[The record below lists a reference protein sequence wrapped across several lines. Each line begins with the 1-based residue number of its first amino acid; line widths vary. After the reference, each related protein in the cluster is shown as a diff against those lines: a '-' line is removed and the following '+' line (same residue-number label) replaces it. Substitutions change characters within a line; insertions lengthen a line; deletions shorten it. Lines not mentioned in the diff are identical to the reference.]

1 MIKLVRELV
10 SLMSSEQRKSFLYLQ
25 FFVVLMAIAEVV
37 GVAAVGPFMA
47 LVGNMELIQTNAV
60 VNNLYLQSG
69 LSSPIEFLF
78 FTGVAVLV
86 FLAVSAVLSVVTIW
100 KLSNFAAS
108 TGAEMGDAL
117 YAYYLKQNILY
128 HSVTTSSQL
137 TKQIA
142 TEVARI
148 TDHVLQP
155 LVQIN
160 ARIVAA
166 LFISVAI
173 FAYNPIISLAG
184 LLVFFTA
191 YVSLFFVVRGR
202 LARNGKMISRVSKQ
216 RFTLMNE
223 GFGAIRD
230 VQLLGRESSFIRA
243 FQESGRVFARAYGS
257 SNGLYNMP
265 RYLMEFI
272 VYSGMVGLI
281 LILLKVHEGDLSA
294 ILPVLAVFGLAAFKL
309 LPSFQQIYSGV
320 AQVKSNI
327 SAFESIKHDLS
338 LARASSLTSMIG
350 RTEGDHLQGD
360 VEFRSVEF
368 CYPDKPTAA
377 LKNISLRIPRGAV
390 VGIVGPSGSGKSTL
404 IDLFLGL
411 ITPDKGAFLVGE
423 RVVDRNNVRQWQEQL
438 GYVPQSIFL
447 TEGTITENV
456 AFGVEPEF
464 IDAQKVKR
472 AIQLAHLDE
481 WVDALP
487 DAYETRIG
495 ERGVQ
500 ISGGQ
505 RQRLG
510 IARALYDDADIL
522 VFDEATSALDGVTEK
537 MIMEAVERFSH
548 KKTIIMI
555 AHRLNTI
562 KNCDV
567 IFMLDQ
573 GRVVDQGTYEYLMVN
588 NEYFNRMASSS

>member
-100 KLSNFAAS
+100 KLSNFAAG

-184 LLVFFTA
+184 LLVFLTA

-294 ILPVLAVFGLAAFKL
+294 ILPILAVFGLAAFKL

-338 LARASSLTSMIG
+338 LARASALTSVPG
-350 RTEGDHLQGD
+350 RTAGDHLQGD
-360 VEFRSVEF
+360 IEFRCVEF

-377 LKNISLRIPRGAV
+377 LKNISLQIPRGAV
-390 VGIVGPSGSGKSTL
+390 VGVVGPSGSGKSTL
-404 IDLFLGL
+404 IDILLGL
-411 ITPDKGAFLVGE
+411 IAPDKGAFLVGE
-423 RVVDRNNVRQWQEQL
+423 RVVDRDNVRQWQEQL

-456 AFGVEPEF
+456 AFGIEPEF

-487 DAYETRIG
+487 DTYETRIG

-573 GRVVDQGTYEYLMVN
+573 GRVVDQGTYEYLMAN
-588 NEYFNRMASSS
+588 NAYFNRMASSS

>member
-350 RTEGDHLQGD
+350 RTEEDHLQGD

-573 GRVVDQGTYEYLMVN
+573 GSVVDQGTYEYLMEN
-588 NEYFNRMASSS
+588 NECFNRMASSS